1 MSLRT
6 ISVYLATVLIAA
18 LATLQAAD
26 TSRPMAETFAKK
38 IALINQHADRTPVS
52 ARRTTLT
59 ESEVNSWFAFRAQPL
74 LPTGLT
80 QPKVVIVGNGKLMGS
95 ATVDLEAIGRQRGSG
110 GSLDVWSYL
119 GGRLPLNVT
128 GVLHTKDG
136 QGRFDLQAADISG
149 VPVPKTL
156 LQELLSFYTRTA
168 EKPQGLRIDD
178 PFALPAGIKQIE
190 VGQGQ
195 AVVVQ

>member
-38 IALINQHADRTPVS
+38 IALINQHADRTPAS

-74 LPTGLT
+74 LPAGLT

-95 ATVDLEAIGRQRGSG
+95 ATVDLEAIGRERGSG